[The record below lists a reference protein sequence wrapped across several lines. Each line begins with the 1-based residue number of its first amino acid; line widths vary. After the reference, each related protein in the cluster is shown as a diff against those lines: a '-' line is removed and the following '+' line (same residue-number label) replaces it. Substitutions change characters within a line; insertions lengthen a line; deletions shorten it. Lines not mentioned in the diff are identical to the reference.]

1 MGYGPLTETSAAD
14 TAGRDRIFSLSG
26 PARAS
31 AISKRMEDCGQPTNG
46 IIRFAAQWGIGA
58 TIWLAK
64 RHGCDRILRPSFLA
78 HDGKTG
84 VTFSPSCGLWR
95 KLTSCRR
102 RNDLFVAPRS
112 VAVLAALGVG
122 FVCAPSGQSAEPERN
137 YFAGLADEYRTQVR
151 PLMQQFC
158 LSCHSTAARV
168 GELDLERFATLG
180 DVRRDTKAWL
190 KVFEML
196 DNREMPPESVTQ
208 PSSVQR
214 KKLRGWVEEYLHAEA
229 LTNAGD
235 PGPVV
240 LRRLNNAEYTYTIRD
255 LTAVDLN
262 PARTFPSDS
271 AAGEGFTNVGNA
283 LVMSPALLSKYLD
296 AATEIARHAVLL
308 WDGFRFSSS
317 TTRRDWTDEIL
328 AEIRAFYGKFAKT
341 SDLGVGSEV
350 GNLAVHD
357 DTRLGLAG
365 LLPLEKYFVA
375 TLAERDALTT
385 GRKTIEA
392 VAREHGLS
400 AKYLATL
407 WESLTGPPSSLLLND
422 LRSRWRRATPKD
434 ASALAADTAAWQ
446 RGLWTFSPVGLI
458 GREGGP
464 LQWMEPVDP
473 LLTQQEI
480 RFAIPKD
487 LSGEKTVV
495 LSLVTTD
502 AGDGS
507 DHDHVVWREPR
518 LAATGRPDILLRD
531 IRGLY
536 RGSDFSEPG
545 ASSEEWGLDVGM
557 FGNRPNGST
566 IDPAS
571 LWTRA
576 PSVMTIRLPGH
587 VAAGRELVATAVLD
601 NEMGDGG
608 SVQVDVVVGT
618 PTATSRLLRSEVI
631 VTFSKISQVFAD
643 RRDVSFQR
651 AFLIDENKQ
660 TRRRLE
666 AAFDEYRSLF
676 PAALCFNQ
684 IVPVD
689 EVLTSLVFYREDDHL
704 ARLMLDDAQK
714 SRLDRL
720 WEELHY
726 VSESALLRVAAL
738 DLILEAL
745 EGNGLED
752 RSQHEAVKP
761 MRVPFNQ
768 RAAAF
773 RKELVAH
780 EPIQV
785 DALVN
790 FAAQAWRR
798 PLTLAEADE
807 LRGLYRGLRDQ
818 ELSHDEAFR
827 LTLARVFV
835 APAFLY
841 RLEDAP
847 LGTSAAPVS
856 DWELASRLSYFLWSS
871 QPDEKLRALAS
882 SGTLHE
888 PGVLAEQTRRM
899 LKDPRVRRLATEFAC
914 QWLHIHDFDSLDEKS
929 EKYFPEFKELR
940 ADMYEESI
948 RFFIDAFQSDGSLL
962 SFFDADHT
970 FLNERL
976 ARFYGIEGVEG
987 VSWRRV
993 EGIRRHGRGGILG
1006 LATTLARQSGA
1017 SRTSPIL
1024 RGNWVSEVLLGEKL
1038 PRPPQNVPQ
1047 LPADE
1052 TAIDGLTVRQ
1062 LVARHT
1068 SDPQCSSCHQRIDP
1082 FGFALEG
1089 YDAIGRRRD
1098 SDLAGRPIDTRTRLP
1113 DGSEINGLAGLRDY
1127 LLEKRRDAIL
1137 RQLCRKLLGYAL
1149 GREVQLSD
1157 EPLLAEMQERLPRS
1171 GYRSSSLIDMIVQ
1184 SPQFRRIRGRE
1195 TPLAKTP

>member
-1 MGYGPLTETSAAD
+1 M
-14 TAGRDRIFSLSG
+14 
-26 PARAS
+26 
-31 AISKRMEDCGQPTNG
+31 QPT
-46 IIRFAAQWGIGA
+46 F
-58 TIWLAK
+58 
-64 RHGCDRILRPSFLA
+64 PV

-84 VTFSPSCGLWR
+84 MNFAASLGLLR
-95 KLTSCRR
+95 KFTSCRR
-102 RNDLFVAPRS
+102 KKNLFIAPRP
-112 VAVLAALGVG
+112 VAVLAALGAG
-122 FVCAPSGQSAEPERN
+122 LVCAPGVHSAEPARN
-137 YFAGLADEYRTQVR
+137 NFAGLADEYRTQVR
-151 PLMQQFC
+151 PLMRQFC
-158 LSCHSTAARV
+158 LGCHSTAARV
-168 GELDLERFATLG
+168 GELDLERFATLAE
-180 DVRRDTKAWL
+180 VRRDTKAWL
-190 KVFEML
+190 KVAEML
-196 DNREMPPESVTQ
+196 DNGEMPPESARR
-208 PSSVQR
+208 PSSEQR
-214 KKLRGWVEEYLHAEA
+214 KKLRGWVERYLHAEA
-229 LTNAGD
+229 LANAGD

-262 PARTFPSDS
+262 PARAFPTDS
-271 AAGEGFTNVGNA
+271 AAGEGFTNTGNA

-296 AATEIARHAVLL
+296 AAKQIARHAVLL
-308 WDGFRFSSS
+308 PDGFRFSPN

-328 AEIRAFYGKFAKT
+328 SEIRDLYGQFADT
-341 SDLGVGSEV
+341 TDLGVGSDV
-350 GNLAVHD
+350 GNVAVHG
-357 DTRLGLAG
+357 DTRIGLAG
-365 LLPLEKYFVA
+365 RLPLEKYFAA

-385 GRKTIEA
+385 GSKTIET
-392 VAREHGLS
+392 VSREHGLS

-407 WESLTGPPSSLLLND
+407 WESLTGPLSSLLLDD
-422 LRSRWRRATPKD
+422 LRSRWRRATPQD
-434 ASALAADTAAWQ
+434 SPALAADIAAWQ
-446 RGLWTFSPVGLI
+446 RGLWTFGPVGLI
-458 GREGGP
+458 GRKGGP
-464 LQWMEPVDP
+464 LRWMEPVDP
-473 LLTQQEI
+473 LLIQQEI
-480 RFAIPKD
+480 RFSIPED
-487 LSGEKTVV
+487 LRGEETVV

-502 AGDGS
+502 AGDGG

-518 LAATGRPDILLRD
+518 LAAAGRPDIYLRD
-531 IRGLY
+531 IRELY
-536 RGSDFSEPG
+536 RGADLIEP
-545 ASSEEWGLDVGM
+545 ADSSEEWGLDVGM
-557 FGNRPNGST
+557 FGKRPDGNT

-571 LWTRA
+571 LWTSA

-587 VAAGRELVATAVLD
+587 LAAGRELVATAVLD
-601 NEMGDGG
+601 NEMGGGG

-618 PTATSRLLRSEVI
+618 PTATSGLLPSEVI
-631 VTFSKISQVFAD
+631 VTFSRVTQVFAD
-643 RRDVSFQR
+643 RRDVSFKR
-651 AFLIDENKQ
+651 AFLIDQNNP
-660 TRRRLE
+660 TRRRLQ

-689 EVLTSLVFYREDDHL
+689 EVLTLTVFYREDDHL
-704 ARLMLDDAQK
+704 ARLMLDDEQK

-726 VSESALLRVAAL
+726 VSQSAMLRVTAL
-738 DLILEAL
+738 DLLLEAF
-745 EGNGLED
+745 EGNGVED
-752 RSQHEAVKP
+752 RSQYEAVKP
-761 MRVPFNQ
+761 LRAPFDQ
-768 RAAAF
+768 RAAVY

-780 EPIQV
+780 EPKQV
-785 DALVN
+785 DALVD

-807 LRGLYRGLRDQ
+807 LRGLYQGMRDQ

-827 LTLARVFV
+827 LALARIFV

-841 RLEDAP
+841 RLENAP
-847 LGTSAAPVS
+847 LGTTAETVS

-871 QPDEKLRALAS
+871 PPDEKLRALAA

-888 PGVLAEQTRRM
+888 PEVLTKQTRRM
-899 LKDPRVRRLATEFAC
+899 LTDARVRRLATEFAC

-929 EKYFPEFKELR
+929 EKYFPEFEKLR
-940 ADMYEESI
+940 GDMYEESI
-948 RFFIDAFQSDGSLL
+948 RFFTDVFQSDGSLL
-962 SFFDADHT
+962 NLFAADHT

-987 VSWRRV
+987 ESWRRI

-1024 RGNWVSEVLLGEKL
+1024 RGNWISEVLLGEKL

-1089 YDAIGRRRD
+1089 FDAIGRRRE
-1098 SDLAGRPIDTRTRLP
+1098 SDLAGRPVDTRTRLP
-1113 DGSEINGLAGLRDY
+1113 DGIEINGLEGLRDY
-1127 LLEKRRDAIL
+1127 LLEKRRDAVL
-1137 RQLCRKLLGYAL
+1137 RQFCRKLLGYAL

-1171 GYRSSSLIDMIVQ
+1171 GYRFSSVIDMIVQ

-1195 TPLAKTP
+1195 TPLAKAP